1 MIMNE
6 NHLFF
11 LRHCQ
16 SLYNVQGKIS
26 GQADCPIVN
35 KKIDCT
41 TLKEIL
47 SLENVVIISSPLTRC
62 LDTANLL
69 LHSASVNWPIVVDKT
84 IIERGMGR
92 WEGVERKVIIKQFP
106 DFFHNG
112 KFIAKLTPVGDG
124 EKYTDFQNRLI
135 FFVHTI
141 ERIIKEKH
149 IIVCSHNQT
158 LRMITALITKKN
170 YDFVSSYPNGVVTK
184 II

>member
-1 MIMNE
+1 MNA

-26 GQADCPIVN
+26 GQANCPIVH
-35 KKIDCT
+35 KIIDCSI
-41 TLKEIL
+41 LKEIL
-47 SLENVVIISSPLTRC
+47 SSENVIIISSPLTRC

-69 LHSASVNWPIVVDKT
+69 KYSISVTWPIIVDKT

-92 WEGVERKVIIKQFP
+92 WEGKERNIIIKQFP
-106 DFFHNG
+106 EYFYNG
-112 KFIAKLTPVGDG
+112 KFIVKLTPIGGG
-124 EKYTDFQNRLI
+124 EKYADFQNRLI
-135 FFVHTI
+135 FFIHTI
-141 ERIIKEKH
+141 KEILKEKH

-158 LRMITALITKKN
+158 LRMITALLTNKN
-170 YDFVSSYPNGVVTK
+170 YDTISSYPNGVVTK